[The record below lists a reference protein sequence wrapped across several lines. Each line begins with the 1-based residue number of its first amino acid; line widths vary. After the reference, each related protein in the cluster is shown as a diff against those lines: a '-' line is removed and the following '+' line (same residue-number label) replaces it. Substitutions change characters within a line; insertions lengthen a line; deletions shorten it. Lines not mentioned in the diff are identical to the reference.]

1 MRLVRNLLLLF
12 LGAVFGVALVLG
24 GLWIG
29 FGSSFASVARAA
41 QLTQFVPAPAPVLP
55 TPPVLSPVPANTP
68 PASTPVPANTPPAA
82 PAPTLTPVPANTPP
96 PAPTAG
102 PVITGKLLADEQV
115 LVEMYERV
123 SPAVVN
129 ITNRIGAATG
139 PTGDF
144 PRTGMGSGFFFDDRG
159 LILTNNHVV
168 DDASRLEVTLADGT
182 SVPAQL
188 LGRDPA
194 NDLAVVKVDLPKEK
208 IHTVPLG
215 DSDALKTGQLAI
227 AIGNPFG
234 LDRTMTTG
242 IISATGR
249 TRPNEDRRTIRNM
262 IQTDASVNPGNS
274 GGPLFNSRGEV
285 VGVNTAIESPVRGSV
300 GIGFAVPIN
309 TAKLFLPQM
318 VAGGKVVHPWLGVT
332 VAPLTPQTA
341 SDLGLSVTEGA
352 YVTDTV
358 AGGPARSAG
367 IKGAGQGSGRQLA
380 KGGDVILSLDGRK
393 IVKTDDISAYLDT
406 KKVGDVVKAEILR
419 DGKRQTVD
427 VTLGEWPESATPRG
441 APAPRTQP

>member
-1 MRLVRNLLLLF
+1 MRFLRNLLLLVF
-12 LGAVFGVALVLG
+12 GAVFGVALVLG
-24 GLWIG
+24 GLWLG
-29 FGSSFASVARAA
+29 LGSSFASIARAA
-41 QLTQFVPAPAPVLP
+41 QPAQLVPAPAPA
-55 TPPVLSPVPANTP
+55 PPVVPPV
-68 PASTPVPANTPPAA
+68 VPTTAPSV

-96 PAPTAG
+96 PASTP
-102 PVITGKLLADEQV
+102 PVITGKLLADEQI
-115 LVEMYERV
+115 LVDIYERV

-129 ITNRIGAATG
+129 ITNRIGTANST
-139 PTGDF
+139 TGDF
-144 PRTGMGSGFFFDDRG
+144 PRTGTGSGFFFDDRG
-159 LILTNNHVV
+159 YVLTNNHVV

-182 SVPAQL
+182 SVPGTL

-227 AIGNPFG
+227 AVGNPFG

-249 TRPNEDRRTIRNM
+249 NRPNEDRRSIRNM
-262 IQTDASVNPGNS
+262 IQTDAAVNPGNS

-318 VAGGKVVHPWLGVT
+318 LAGGKVIHPWLGVT
-332 VAPLTPQTA
+332 VLAVTPQSA
-341 SDLGLSVTEGA
+341 QDLGLDVTEGA

-358 AGGPARSAG
+358 ADGPARKAG
-367 IKGAGQGSGRQLA
+367 IKGSGQGSSRQVP
-380 KGGDVILSLDGRK
+380 KGGDTILSIDGKK
-393 IVKTDDISAYLDT
+393 IVKTDDISAHLDT
-406 KKVGDVVKAEILR
+406 KRVGEVVKVEVLR
-419 DGKRQTVD
+419 DSKRQTID
-427 VTLGEWPESATPRG
+427 VTLGEWPETAAPRG
-441 APAPRTQP
+441 APAPRSQP